1 MSHGYIDFWIFSD
14 WKSRHFIVL
23 YWLSLYNWLG
33 AWAPASH
40 PQPSTPPHTL
50 KGVLDPYWY
59 FSSVSQGCL
68 SLRDA
73 GRIKWDYIKL
83 GVWPLESVVE
93 TVDPSCSLTLCRTE
107 PWSHLW
113 CIGGGGLPSG
123 TFLLSM
129 YWPLCFPWP
138 AVESWTTK
146 QPRQNLQ
153 AFFFFCCPLPAP
165 PPATDPVGVWMAPAL
180 RKFSLSPDPLL
191 QVLQHIWCSCENW
204 IFMSGP
210 ALWGNE
216 ASFNLFTLSFNKH
229 RAPTVCPA
237 LGMWW
242 WINQSRCHILLRK
255 IDANVV

>member
-1 MSHGYIDFWIFSD
+1 MSHGYTDFWIFSD

-33 AWAPASH
+33 AWAPAPH
-40 PQPSTPPHTL
+40 PHPSL
-50 KGVLDPYWY
+50 KGVLDLCWY

-68 SLRDA
+68 SHWDA

-83 GVWPLESVVE
+83 GGWPLESVLE
-93 TVDPSCSLTLCRTE
+93 TVGPSCSLTLCRAE
-107 PWSHLW
+107 HWSHLW
-113 CIGGGGLPSG
+113 CMGGGVPSG
-123 TFLLSM
+123 TFLLSI

-146 QPRQNLQ
+146 QHRQNL
-153 AFFFFCCPLPAP
+153 P
-165 PPATDPVGVWMAPAL
+165 PTDPVGVWMSPAL
-180 RKFSLSPDPLL
+180 RKISLSSDPLL
-191 QVLQHIWCSCENW
+191 QVLQLIWCSCENW

-216 ASFNLFTLSFNKH
+216 ASFNLFTLSFDKH
-229 RAPTVCPA
+229 RAPTACLA

-242 WINQSRCHILLRK
+242 WINQSRCHRLLRK
-255 IDANVV
+255 TDANVV